1 MDIKVRLRINGYI
14 RAEKVYVIDDEG
26 NALGDLTI
34 SEALAK
40 AKELELDLVEVSPKA
55 NPPVCRIAD
64 YGQIKYDRDKKI
76 RKQKTLQKAAETKGI
91 RLSFRIKGADLDTR
105 VNQAL
110 KFLDNGHNVKADLI
124 LRGRERAHKD
134 KAEEVV
140 NNFVSKLGENVI
152 IVSPISKQ
160 GGRLSIEVGRKK

>member
-91 RLSFRIKGADLDTR
+91 RLSSE
-105 VNQAL
+105 
-110 KFLDNGHNVKADLI
+110 
-124 LRGRERAHKD
+124 RG
-134 KAEEVV
+134 
-140 NNFVSKLGENVI
+140 NW
-152 IVSPISKQ
+152 
-160 GGRLSIEVGRKK
+160 